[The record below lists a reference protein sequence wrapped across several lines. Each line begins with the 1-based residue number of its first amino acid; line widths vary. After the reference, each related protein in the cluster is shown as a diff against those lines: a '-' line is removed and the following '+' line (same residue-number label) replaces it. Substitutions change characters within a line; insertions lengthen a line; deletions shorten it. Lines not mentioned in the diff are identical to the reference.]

1 MDRPDQRAAVWL
13 AHTYRGLVELSVPH
27 PVHETPTA
35 WMFACRTLNQPGYPA
50 TPMLAAS
57 VVVPKDGSSPFHP
70 SASDPLADLDPA
82 DGQKAAAR
90 VADQARRIN
99 ARGCVV
105 TVHSAI
111 DGAQSTPLPWQ
122 PSDEAPGWWAR
133 LTRRYFPAF
142 EQVAVSDWDS
152 VIRAVAEP
160 GPDTRGLVRVRRELG
175 GAEATGNLLYAHNH
189 KGQVVFLDAQV
200 GGLAKLDPS
209 DALRDLVLMRAVP
222 RAQPPRRPWEAEA
235 HDYSSALRKA
245 QLWLDQAYHGEAEL
259 VDPAPQDEIRRGWVF
274 ACNTKRHLRD
284 GRWQDAMLDATL
296 VVPREATAPFGLPNS
311 DPWTWL
317 RRWDAGETP
326 GSAGFPVSPPPGH
339 AAWFEPT
346 LSGLGSVLSATEH
359 ADWATVMDELSG
371 FPVEAR
377 AVIWVRRV
385 DASGRES
392 VGRLLNAVHTAHG
405 VMLVDGSTD
414 SAVEFDQVGIRGLH
428 VIRYR

>member
-1 MDRPDQRAAVWL
+1 M
-13 AHTYRGLVELSVPH
+13 
-27 PVHETPTA
+27 
-35 WMFACRTLNQPGYPA
+35 
-50 TPMLAAS
+50 
-57 VVVPKDGSSPFHP
+57 
-70 SASDPLADLDPA
+70 
-82 DGQKAAAR
+82 
-90 VADQARRIN
+90 
-99 ARGCVV
+99 

-160 GPDTRGLVRVRRELG
+160 GPDTRGLVWVRRELG

-200 GGLAKLDPS
+200 GVWRSSTRPT
-209 DALRDLVLMRAVP
+209 LRDLVLMRAVP

-296 VVPREATAPFGLPNS
+296 VVPRKQPLRSAFPTPTHGPGCNAGTPAGLP
-311 DPWTWL
+311 DPRDSPS
-317 RRWDAGETP
+317 RRLPVTRH
-326 GSAGFPVSPPPGH
+326 GSNPPCPAWGPCSPRPNTRTGQ
-339 AAWFEPT
+339 
-346 LSGLGSVLSATEH
+346 
-359 ADWATVMDELSG
+359 
-371 FPVEAR
+371 R
-377 AVIWVRRV
+377 
-385 DASGRES
+385 
-392 VGRLLNAVHTAHG
+392 
-405 VMLVDGSTD
+405 
-414 SAVEFDQVGIRGLH
+414 
-428 VIRYR
+428 